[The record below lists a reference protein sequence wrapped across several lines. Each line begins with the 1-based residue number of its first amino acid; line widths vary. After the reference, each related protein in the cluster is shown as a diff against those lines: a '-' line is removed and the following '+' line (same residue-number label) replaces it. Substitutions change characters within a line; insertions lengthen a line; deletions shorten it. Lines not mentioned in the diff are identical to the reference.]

1 MRLAVV
7 VVSKGREGGGGN
19 KTDGSSKV
27 VRQVHLLE
35 TGGGGVG
42 FSLDGGKGSIHGD
55 RPLVINRIFK
65 GGAAEQSGLQSGD
78 ELLQVQSTSLQ
89 ELSRFEAWNIVKALP
104 EGHITLVI
112 RRRKEDE
119 AEGSA

>member
-1 MRLAVV
+1 MSRKV
-7 VVSKGREGGGGN
+7 GN
-19 KTDGSSKV
+19 HANNAEKHSFIGLNFSTLGEAKADTRSAPRGNITTDQCVTVCSPAP
-27 VRQVHLLE
+27 Q
-35 TGGGGVG
+35 
-42 FSLDGGKGSIHGD
+42 I
-55 RPLVINRIFK
+55 